1 MRTIVLFI
9 FLLILFTVVNSIV
22 KIDEDRFKVIVITL
36 LITILDLTKQNENSK
51 N

>member
-1 MRTIVLFI
+1 MRTTILFI

-22 KIDEDRFKVIVITL
+22 KIDEGRFKVIVIAL
-36 LITILDLTKQNENSK
+36 LITILDLTRQNENSK